1 METVAARV
9 TSRWRRRPR
18 RSTPRVWRRGSRTL
32 QLMLAVGVLAI
43 AVCMLSAVSA
53 SAVILRA
60 GNAPVSYEPLPNAPG
75 AAPKGSKGGAKPTS
89 SKLVEFHGGPVMAS
103 NTNYALY
110 WAPGG
115 PSQFPAGYESGIDR
129 YFEDIAHDSGGGASI
144 DSVLNQYGA
153 NYNSHFG
160 GAIVDTDPYP
170 ASGCSEAAICFT
182 EEQLRAEIRKF
193 VEAQK
198 LPTDLQ
204 HEYFLLT
211 PAGVESCLEAIGHKC
226 SAGTKHSVYCAYHG
240 DIAVSGGVIV
250 YANIPFML
258 GTNCNTG
265 EEHPNNAASDAT
277 LAGGMVHEHAES
289 ITDPEL
295 NAWHDANGEEV
306 ADKCRTFKV
315 VSEFGPPLGKAPDGS
330 NYNQV
335 INGDLYWYQQVW
347 SNEGGACEQR
357 ALQAPVLTKL
367 APKNGP
373 AAGGTSVTI
382 TGTSFAGS
390 VGVHFGAAAAAQ
402 VTVNSSTSI
411 TAVSPA
417 GSVGTVDVTITTAG
431 GTSAI
436 TNKDHFKYKKPKK
449 TKG

>member
-1 METVAARV
+1 METFAACV
-9 TSRWRRRPR
+9 TRRSRH
-18 RSTPRVWRRGSRTL
+18 STPRACRRGSRAL
-32 QLMLAVGVLAI
+32 PLMLAAAA
-43 AVCMLSAVSA
+43 AVCLLSAARA
-53 SAVILRA
+53 SAVIVRS
-60 GNAPVSYEPLPNAPG
+60 GTAPLSYEPLPNAPG
-75 AAPKGSKGGAKPTS
+75 AAPNSSNGHASPSS

-115 PSQFPAGYESGIDR
+115 ASQFPAGYESGIDR
-129 YFEDIAHDSGGGASI
+129 YFEDAAHDSGGGASI
-144 DSVLNQYGA
+144 DSVLSQYGA
-153 NYNSHFG
+153 NYSSHFG
-160 GAIVDTDPYP
+160 GAIADTDPYP
-170 ASGCSEAAICFT
+170 ANGCSEAMICFT

-240 DIAVSGGVIV
+240 NIAVSGGVIV

-258 GTNCNTG
+258 GTHCNTG

-277 LAGGMVHEHAES
+277 LAGGLVHEHAES
-289 ITDPEL
+289 ITDPDL
-295 NAWHDANGEEV
+295 NAWYDSKGEEV

-315 VSEFGPPLGKAPDGS
+315 TSEFGPPLGKAPDGS

-357 ALQAPVLTKL
+357 ALQAPAVTKL

-373 AAGGTSVTI
+373 ATGGTSVTI

-390 VGVHFGAAAAAQ
+390 VGVRFGTTAAPQ

-417 GSVGTVDVTITTAG
+417 GSVGTVDVTVMTAG

-436 TNKDHFKYKKPKK
+436 SNKDHFQYKKPKK
-449 TKG
+449 A